1 MKICFR
7 CTASKNQFRISP
19 SRSLRRAILPK
30 VKPLGFRRVADMRN
44 SDSRSQSGSANQIVR
59 SSRASLES
67 HAASA
72 GTLGQWRPL
81 DRWER
86 LQPDSLRAIQGNALA
101 SVADFGRRRRMRGG
115 EATTFDVGCSQPG
128 CADSTDEGLPSV
140 ERRKSSPTAPQTSA
154 EDDPGIR
161 PKGIDLGC
169 SIGDPRGCDDP
180 VESAGTAGPRL
191 VSDGNG
197 RAFRSTSSS
206 TRSLGFVPR
215 RRGFTVACHGE
226 CQRCP
231 DLVAD
236 RRFGVRFGF
245 GMFPSLETK
254 GTIPNHQVRAGLF
267 VREYSP
273 AIEREQR
280 KCARCNRN

>member
-1 MKICFR
+1 MFS
-7 CTASKNQFRISP
+7 TG
-19 SRSLRRAILPK
+19 LRRFHRRGLAERRAPEVLPNCT
-30 VKPLGFRRVADMRN
+30 PNFRRGRSGN
-44 SDSRSQSGSANQIVR
+44 S
-59 SSRASLES
+59 
-67 HAASA
+67 
-72 GTLGQWRPL
+72 T
-81 DRWER
+81 
-86 LQPDSLRAIQGNALA
+86 
-101 SVADFGRRRRMRGG
+101 
-115 EATTFDVGCSQPG
+115 
-128 CADSTDEGLPSV
+128 
-140 ERRKSSPTAPQTSA
+140 
-154 EDDPGIR
+154 
-161 PKGIDLGC
+161 KGIGLGC

-197 RAFRSTSSS
+197 CAFRSTSSS

-236 RRFGVRFGF
+236 RRVGVRFGF